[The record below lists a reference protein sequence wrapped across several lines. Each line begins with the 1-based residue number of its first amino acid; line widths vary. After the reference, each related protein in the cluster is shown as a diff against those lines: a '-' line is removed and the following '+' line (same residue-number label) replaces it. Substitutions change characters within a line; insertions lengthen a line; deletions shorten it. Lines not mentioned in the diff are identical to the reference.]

1 MANPQ
6 HIAWL
11 KEGAAAWNAR
21 RQSQPFDPDL
31 SSEDISRAL
40 GGHEREDIRQIS
52 VHLRGVDLTGAN
64 LSNSTLRDT
73 DLTGS
78 RFYMANLHNAKLIGS
93 DFTDVMFLDGS
104 TRGAQF
110 HSAKFIRTLFY
121 GLVPFQVNRDG

>member
-1 MANPQ
+1 MQGDKANHLIQ
-6 HIAWL
+6 TS
-11 KEGAAAWNAR
+11 AR
-21 RQSQPFDPDL
+21 RTYQ
-31 SSEDISRAL
+31 
-40 GGHEREDIRQIS
+40 GHWVATNVKTSAQIS